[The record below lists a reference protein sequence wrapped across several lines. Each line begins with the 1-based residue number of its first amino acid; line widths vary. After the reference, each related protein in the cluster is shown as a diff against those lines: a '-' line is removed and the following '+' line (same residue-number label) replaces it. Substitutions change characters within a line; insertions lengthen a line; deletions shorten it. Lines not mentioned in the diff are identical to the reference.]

1 MLDALP
7 LTQIKHDPPVGA
19 ELFGLICV
27 KRGRNEWDDSCF
39 GKLKESF
46 R

>member
-27 KRGRNEWDDSCF
+27 KRDRTNGMIVIPA
-39 GKLKESF
+39 G
-46 R
+46 

>member
-7 LTQIKHDPPVGA
+7 LTQIKHAPPVGA
-19 ELFGLICV
+19 ELSSLICV
-27 KRGRNEWDDSCF
+27 KRDRNEWDDSCF
-39 GKLKESF
+39 GRLKEPF